1 MTRLL
6 FLVVYDQYG
15 GTVDAT
21 FMCVCTHSDTTATAV
36 CAMAQFCA
44 GTAYTRIDSI
54 TPAFTAETHDVFIQ
68 QQPHEPVCMVV
79 CLWLPLCCCD
89 CLMVMVMPVIH
100 FAYAQQTTRPRQ
112 RHIERSTPEQFGT
125 TLQLIDVP
133 VR

>member
-89 CLMVMVMPVIH
+89 LFNGDGDACYSLCIR
-100 FAYAQQTTRPRQ
+100 TTND
-112 RHIERSTPEQFGT
+112 ETETASY
-125 TLQLIDVP
+125 
-133 VR
+133 